1 MAVYAIGDV
10 QGCYVELRRLLE
22 RIRFDPGTDRL
33 WLTGDLVNRGP
44 RSADVL
50 RLVRSLG
57 EAAIAVLGNH
67 DLTVLAA
74 QFGHIPYRRQDT
86 YADILGAPDRDELLD
101 WLRRR
106 PVAHHDPR
114 VGYLMVHAGVP
125 PQWDLEQIG
134 RCARELETTLRSERF
149 RPFMDIMYGNYP
161 LRWDPGLEG
170 VERLRFIT
178 NCFTRIR
185 YCGAD
190 GRLNFTDKGPPGTQL
205 GGSLPWFRVPGRR
218 SLDLRFVVGHWAAL
232 GVHREAGVQALDSGC
247 AWGRRLTAMR
257 LDSEEEFV
265 SVSCAERCR
274 ESEELRSSGG
284 TR

>member
-1 MAVYAIGDV
+1 VAVYAIGDV
-10 QGCYVELRRLLE
+10 QGCYVELRRLLDL
-22 RIRFDPGTDRL
+22 IRFDPGTDRL

-44 RSADVL
+44 RSVDVL

-74 QFGHIPYRRQDT
+74 QYGHIPYRRQDS
-86 YADILGAPDRDELLD
+86 YADILGAPDRDELLH
-101 WLRRR
+101 WLRWR
-106 PVAHHDPR
+106 PVAYHDPSL
-114 VGYLMVHAGVP
+114 GYLMVHAGVP
-125 PQWDLEQIG
+125 PQWDLEQIEC
-134 RCARELETTLRSERF
+134 CARELEATLRSEGF
-149 RPFMDIMYGNYP
+149 RPFMDVMYGDAP
-161 LRWDPGLEG
+161 RRWDSGLQG

-185 YCGAD
+185 YCDAD
-190 GRLNFTDKGPPGTQL
+190 GRLNLTDKGPPGTQTE
-205 GGSLPWFRVPGRR
+205 GSLPWFRIPYRK

-257 LDSEEEFV
+257 LDMGDELV
-265 SVSCAERCR
+265 SVSCEDCR
-274 ESEELRSSGG
+274 R
-284 TR
+284 